1 MSVTAKDKMK
11 RQRGEFKRW
20 LRDKWPFFLKKKK
33 AKCSHNKSETDIQKH
48 TAVCSM
54 SQRRYSGRCMLHK
67 YTQRDV

>member
-1 MSVTAKDKMK
+1 MAL
-11 RQRGEFKRW
+11 RQVA
-20 LRDKWPFFLKKKK
+20 FFFFKK